1 MNPVKNITI
10 SDAKTGF
17 VILERKFR
25 WPTHANSSNLG
36 SLTQSF
42 YQFAREVD
50 DGFIESVV
58 FEGKERDSHGGGKS
72 SKHHQTMQMVCT
84 RNEYETVSI
93 YYDTS
98 NYYVDVDDSNNLLL
112 EIEEAFARECGELLS
127 QVSARIFSLVDSV
140 EENAEEVADIRRRF
154 EFFAFHIDRI
164 ITTAFPPPEPLP
176 PPPSRGSRDRKDDS
190 SRGSSRGDRRRSNKS
205 SSSKSHHSHNGR
217 HSNSSSRNGGSKHDL
232 KST

>member
-58 FEGKERDSHGGGKS
+58 FEGKERDSHGKS
-72 SKHHQTMQMVCT
+72 NKHHQTMQMVCT

-93 YYDTS
+93 YYDTT
-98 NYYVDVDDSNNLLL
+98 NYYVDVVDSNNLLR

-140 EENAEEVADIRRRF
+140 EENSDEVQDIRRRF
-154 EFFAFHIDRI
+154 EFFAYHIDRI
-164 ITTAFPPPEPLP
+164 ITTAFPPSEPLP

-190 SRGSSRGDRRRSNKS
+190 SRGSGHGDRRRSNKRS
-205 SSSKSHHSHNGR
+205 SSSKSNRSNG
-217 HSNSSSRNGGSKHDL
+217 SSRTGGSKRDQ